1 MSTRKKS
8 TKTRLIEAALELF
21 TEKGVTDTTT
31 KAVAD
36 RAQVNEVT
44 LFRHFGSKH
53 GLLLAVTEHL
63 RLFSHLKQTLLAQ
76 GDSQPNIA
84 QILQD
89 YGQNSLEA
97 LEKVPELV
105 HSVIGEAGQYPPE
118 NRLALGQRLTE
129 ANQHIAKHLASA
141 IAQEGLEVRFP
152 PETLTSLVNGLILG
166 YFTINSTIE
175 TEGDGLWLKREDF
188 LASLVE
194 LFLHGAIITSRETE
208 IILETQSSSVNQK
221 QIQDLPASLV
231 RSLFRQ
237 AKKQGRQEYALVY
250 VLFGAGLSSQEVVN
264 LERSHFIRESGQRI
278 LQINQGA
285 IRQVP
290 LNQWILGKRYG
301 FAESDPVIQWL
312 KSRKDEQSALFL
324 NEEKQPISQQEL
336 ASLWQTI
343 NTGLLTPQ
351 AQPPT
356 LKQAQQTWCV
366 EMLSKGIDLE
376 NLSILSGM
384 EIAQLQPFAQR
395 AREKA
400 AIEAAYHLDKQNK
413 K

>member
-1 MSTRKKS
+1 MAAGKKS

-21 TEKGVTDTTT
+21 TERGVTDTTT

-53 GLLLAVTEHL
+53 GLLLAVTENL
-63 RLFSHLKQTLLAQ
+63 RLFAHLEQTLGEK
-76 GDSQPNIA
+76 GDSQPSIA
-84 QILQD
+84 QVLQD
-89 YGQNSLEA
+89 YTQNSLDA

-105 HSVIGEAGQYPPE
+105 RSVLGEAGQYPPE
-118 NRLALGQRLTE
+118 NRLALGQRLIE
-129 ANQHIAKHLASA
+129 ANQHIAKHLARA

-152 PETLTSLVNGLILG
+152 AETLSSLLNGLILG

-175 TEGDGLWLKREDF
+175 TEGDGLWLEREDF

-194 LFLHGAIITSRETE
+194 LFLHGAIISSTETE
-208 IILETQSSSVNQK
+208 IFSETPSSSVNQK
-221 QIQDLPASLV
+221 QIQDLPANLV
-231 RSLFRQ
+231 RAIFRQ

-250 VLFGAGLSSQEVVN
+250 VLFGAGLSPQEVIN
-264 LERSHFIRESGQRI
+264 LERWHFIKESGQRI

-290 LNQWILGKRYG
+290 LNQWIMGKRYG

-312 KSRKDEQSALFL
+312 KTRKDEQSALFL
-324 NEEKQPISQQEL
+324 NEEKQPISQKEL
-336 ASLWQTI
+336 ETLWQTL

-376 NLSILSGM
+376 NLSILSGR
-384 EIAQLQPFAQR
+384 EIEQLQPFAQR
-395 AREKA
+395 AKEKA
-400 AIEAAYHLDKQNK
+400 AIEEAHQLDRQNK